1 MKIKYGMMQGRL
13 SAIVNNKIQS
23 FPEKSWHKEF
33 KKLSEINLDQL
44 EWTLDYKNLSKNPIL
59 TTSGKKKIKFLK
71 KKNTVFKLNLLLAIV
86 LCTGR
91 FGK

>member
-1 MKIKYGMMQGRL
+1 MMQGRL

-59 TTSGKKKIKFLK
+59 TTSERK
-71 KKNTVFKLNLLLAIV
+71 KLN
-86 LCTGR
+86 
-91 FGK
+91 F